1 MECEPCK
8 IAALARA
15 KAEKKTLQ
23 MATNKRKASGTKT
36 PTKRRRRRKN
46 YGSMTGKLA
55 NRSIQVKP
63 MDLIALVGGAA
74 LNYFVVNPGL
84 NKLSEKMVKDDGSP
98 LLGEH
103 QGKIITAGK
112 GLTAAML
119 AYYVKKMPKE
129 ARLALVGVSAS
140 SVVELSAQLLPD
152 KFVALKGTGDL
163 WSNVGQ
169 QTPMIDIPMNE
180 TVAALDS
187 PSGYQDLP
195 DDIALYGMDETAIYG
210 NFSGS
215 GDLFSGFD

>member
-8 IAALARA
+8 LAALARA
-15 KAEKKTLQ
+15 KAGKKSLQ
-23 MATNKRKASGTKT
+23 MATKKVKKASGTKT
-36 PTKRRRRRKN
+36 PTKRRRRKN
-46 YGSMTGKLA
+46 YGSMSGKLA

-63 MDLIALVGGAA
+63 MDLISLVGGAA
-74 LNYFVVNPGL
+74 LNYFVVNPAL

-103 QGKIITAGK
+103 QGKIITAAK
-112 GLTAAML
+112 GLTAAGI

-180 TVAALDS
+180 AVAALES
-187 PSGYQDLP
+187 PDGYQDIP
-195 DDIALYGMDETAIYG
+195 DDTALYGMDDTAIYG

-215 GDLFSGFD
+215 GDLFSGF